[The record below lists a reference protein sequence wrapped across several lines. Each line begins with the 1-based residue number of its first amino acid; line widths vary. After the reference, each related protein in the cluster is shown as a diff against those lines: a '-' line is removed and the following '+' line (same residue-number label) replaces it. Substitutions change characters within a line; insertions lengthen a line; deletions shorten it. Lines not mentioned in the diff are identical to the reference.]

1 MTKSEVAKMIDHT
14 QLAAFATTK
23 DIEKLCGEARENGFA
38 SVCVNP
44 CYVPLAAKL
53 LSGSDVKVCT
63 VIGFPL
69 GADASEDKAFQSAHT
84 ISQGADEVDMV
95 IPVGAAKEGDW
106 KKVEDDIRAVVDAS
120 RSQSEKSGKEVI
132 VKVILETCYLSDD
145 EIVEC
150 CKCAMNARADF
161 VKTSTGFGT
170 PKDKDGKALPNGA
183 TVHHVALMR
192 KTVGSALGVKASGGV
207 HNAQEAAAL
216 IEAGASRIGASSG
229 IKIIS
234 TWKE

>member
-1 MTKSEVAKMIDHT
+1 MTNQELYAHVDHT
-14 QLAAFATTK
+14 QLKAFATWQ
-23 DIEKLCGEARENGFA
+23 DIVTLCDEAVKYKTA
-38 SVCVNP
+38 SVCVPP
-44 CYVPLAAKL
+44 CYIKRIHDKYA
-53 LSGSDVKVCT
+53 DKVNICT

-106 KKVEDDIRAVVDAS
+106 KTVEEDIRAVVDAS